1 MEVPRESDELLRSS
15 GISPSSFE
23 FDWNRKEEPKGASNT
38 EDSRGWRRQHAS
50 VMNDNGLISRPLSL
64 TRLLMD

>member
-38 EDSRGWRRQHAS
+38 EDSRGWRATRLCAAAS
-50 VMNDNGLISRPLSL
+50 SISRPLSL